1 MVDYA
6 ASQVTKAEILIALSH
21 ALDLVE
27 GQPAGHAARTCLI
40 SSRIASALGLS
51 DKQKDDVYFASLLKD
66 AGCSS
71 NAARIHKIFGGDD
84 FIIKHG
90 VKLVDWSNPIQSLKY
105 AVTNTERGG
114 TIGQKLRRMVSNL
127 GTPAQVMDQVTLA
140 RCTRGSA
147 IAKKLG
153 FSDEAARA
161 VELLDE
167 HWDGKGSPYHLKA
180 DKIPLEAQIVSI
192 SQTIEV
198 FYTAYG
204 IEAAAAMAKERQG
217 SWFAPHLVQA
227 FLSFAKDEPFWRGV
241 SLHAD
246 RSAQEIPV
254 GAAIENAAEADIDQI
269 CEAFAMIVDAKSS
282 FTAEHSSR
290 VTDYAVM
297 LAESYGFTGRRL
309 TILRRASLLHDIGK
323 LGVSNRILEKPG
335 KLDDEEFAVIRQHS
349 KHSWE
354 ILKPISVFKREAEIA
369 SGHHERLDGKG
380 YWQGLSGDQLDLETR
395 ILAVADVYDALSAER
410 PYRGAMP
417 REKVFEILEKE
428 ASSALDADCVY
439 RIKDLTEAEPALAMA
454 A

>member
-6 ASQVTKAEILIALSH
+6 ATQVTKAEILIALSH

-51 DKQKDDVYFASLLKD
+51 EKQKDDVYFASLLKD

-147 IAKKLG
+147 IAKRLG
-153 FSDEAARA
+153 FSDEAAKA

-217 SWFAPHLVQA
+217 SWFAPKLVDA

-254 GAAIENAAEADIDQI
+254 AAALENAAEADIDQI

-309 TILRRASLLHDIGK
+309 TTLRRASLLHDIGK

-428 ASSALDADCVY
+428 AASALDADCVY
-439 RIKDLTEAEPALAMA
+439 RIKELTEAEPSLAMA

>member
-40 SSRIASALGLS
+40 SSRIASVLGLS
-51 DKQKDDVYFASLLKD
+51 ERQKDDVYFATLLKD

-90 VKLVDWSNPIQSLKY
+90 VKLVDWSNPIESLKY

-147 IAKKLG
+147 IARKLG

-167 HWDGKGSPYHLKA
+167 HWDGKGSPYHLRA

-204 IEAAAAMAKERQG
+204 IDAAVVMAKERQG
-217 SWFAPHLVQA
+217 SWFAPNLVQA
-227 FLSFAKDEPFWRGV
+227 FLSFAHDEPFWRSV
-241 SLHAD
+241 SLHAE

-254 GAAIENAAEADIDQI
+254 AAALENAAEADIDQI

-290 VTDYAVM
+290 VTDYA
-297 LAESYGFTGRRL
+297 LLLGKSYGFDSRRL
-309 TILRRASLLHDIGK
+309 TTLRRASLLHDIGK
-323 LGVSNRILEKPG
+323 LGVSNKILEKPG
-335 KLDDEEFAVIRQHS
+335 KLDDEEFAIIRQHS

-354 ILKPISVFKREAEIA
+354 ILKPIRVFQREAEIA
-369 SGHHERLDGKG
+369 SAHHERLDGSG
-380 YWQGLSGDQLDLETR
+380 YWRGLRGDQLHLEMR
-395 ILAVADVYDALSAER
+395 ILAVADVFDALSAER

-417 REKVFEILEKE
+417 RERVFEILDKE
-428 ASSALDADCVY
+428 ADSALDADCVA
-439 RIKDLTEAEPALAMA
+439 RVKELTEQAPALAMA